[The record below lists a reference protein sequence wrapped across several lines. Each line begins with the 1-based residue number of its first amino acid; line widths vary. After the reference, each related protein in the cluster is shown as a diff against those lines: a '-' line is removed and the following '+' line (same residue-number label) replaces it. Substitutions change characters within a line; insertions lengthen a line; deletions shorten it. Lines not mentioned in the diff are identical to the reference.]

1 MPVYVV
7 MPKDDL
13 ATIEHATVF
22 SSYSAMEQYVL
33 KYAQVRVKMRYEADW
48 CSVIMYDGVDTLE
61 KTFLYWSSPDGHILN
76 RSPLKS

>member
-33 KYAQVRVKMRYEADW
+33 KYARARAALRYDADW
-48 CSVIMYDGVDTLE
+48 CTVIMYDGVDTLE
-61 KTFLYWSSPDGHILN
+61 KVFMYWSSPNGCLLN